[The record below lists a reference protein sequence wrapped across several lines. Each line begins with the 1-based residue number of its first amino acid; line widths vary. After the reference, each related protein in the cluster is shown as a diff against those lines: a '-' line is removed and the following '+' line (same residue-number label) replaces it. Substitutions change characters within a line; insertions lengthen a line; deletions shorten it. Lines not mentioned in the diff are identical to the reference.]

1 MAEPNTPI
9 PFTVGDQERLV
20 SIESKLASFC
30 AAFDPALAER
40 VESLEGSRRRWST
53 FFITILSGSTVAA
66 VGCWIRKMINGG

>member
-40 VESLEGSRRRWST
+40 VESLEGSRRRWYTAIIS
-53 FFITILSGSTVAA
+53 LGSGATLTAFGV
-66 VGCWIRKMINGG
+66 WLRRMINGG